1 MGTRR
6 EVNDRFPSISQHSD
20 LCARSQTACH
30 PLIHFVEQ
38 CSQRHTSLRL
48 SSFRGRIRISS
59 TFQSQQCIQCF
70 HPAHTLI
77 VYFDTL
83 AYFDLLNI
91 ITQLFVDCQRIACEI
106 RFGNWPSRYL
116 SQWQLCSGQW
126 NFHRPWPLGHVLRI
140 LPTLFKILK
149 NLPLCNQ
156 QVLKS
161 FSKVFP
167 NLKVL

>member
-48 SSFRGRIRISS
+48 SSFRGRVRISS
-59 TFQSQQCIQCF
+59 KFQSQQCIQCF

-77 VYFDTL
+77 VYFDTFWRTL
-83 AYFDLLNI
+83 ISSILQLNCLQIVNVLLVKFDLKI
-91 ITQLFVDCQRIACEI
+91 GYRDSGHS
-106 RFGNWPSRYL
+106 GNYGGTAEFPSALAPRTCFEDFTDSL
-116 SQWQLCSGQW
+116 Q
-126 NFHRPWPLGHVLRI
+126 NF
-140 LPTLFKILK
+140 K
-149 NLPLCNQ
+149 NLPLDN
-156 QVLKS
+156 
-161 FSKVFP
+161 
-167 NLKVL
+167 